1 MMKFKETSKG
11 YFEATNSLKTVYIH
25 QSYITKNFMLY
36 MPDGDLYDNF
46 TSAGPFVSFDLA
58 KRYAETNVG
67 FTFKKLADALDA
79 A

>member
-58 KRYAETNVG
+58 KRYAEANVG
-67 FTFKKLADALDA
+67 FTFKELADALDSA
-79 A
+79 

>member
-1 MMKFKETSKG
+1 MMQFKETSKG

-36 MPDGDLYDNF
+36 MPDGDLYNTF

-67 FTFKKLADALDA
+67 FTWKELADVLDA

>member
-36 MPDGDLYDNF
+36 MPDGDLYDTF

-67 FTFKKLADALDA
+67 FTCKELADALGA